1 MTEEYLHKD
10 LSSKIINCFYTVYNT
25 LGYGFL
31 EKVYEN
37 ALKIEL
43 EKCGLNV
50 EKQKQIKVYYDDYL
64 VGEYYADLIVEDKII
79 IELKA
84 AESICEEH
92 EYQLI
97 NYLKA
102 TEIEVGLLLNFGKT
116 PEIRR
121 KIFTNDRKMNTDNT
135 DENDNHR

>member
-1 MTEEYLHKD
+1 MEENYKHSEITD
-10 LSSKIINCFYTVYNT
+10 KIIKCFYKVYNT

-37 ALKIEL
+37 ALFLEL
-43 EKCGLNV
+43 KSLGLFV
-50 EKQKQIKVYYDDYL
+50 EKQKQIKVFYENKK
-64 VGEYYADLIVEDKII
+64 VGEYYADLIVSESVI

-84 AESICEEH
+84 AESLCEEH

-102 TEIEVGLLLNFGKT
+102 TEIEVGLLLNFGKN
-116 PEIRR
+116 PELKR
-121 KIFTNDRKMNTDNT
+121 KVFSNNFKTNQIKS
-135 DENDNHR
+135 

>member
-1 MTEEYLHKD
+1 MSDKYILED
-10 LSSKIINCFYTVYNT
+10 LTSTIIKSFFVVYNQ

-43 EKCGLNV
+43 EKHLLRV
-50 EKQKQIKVYYDDYL
+50 DTQRPIYVYYDHVQ
-64 VGEYYADLIVEDKII
+64 VGEYFADLVVNEKVI

-84 AESICEEH
+84 SESICKAH
-92 EYQLI
+92 EIQLI

-102 TEIEVGLLLNFGKT
+102 TQIEVGLLLNFGKT
-116 PEIRR
+116 PELKR
-121 KIFTNDRKMNTDNT
+121 KIFSNTGEKKSDNT
-135 DENDNHR
+135 DH